1 MSSSSKKEKFYGVND
16 ELWGHKWGFK
26 DSSFIIND
34 DNSITFTGARYDGIS
49 GERLPYLIPFVTKVL
64 DTDINKDPYFKE
76 VKKKFVSERTLNKS
90 FIEEIE
96 SSFEKDKLSIGD
108 DERVLHSHGQNSPDE
123 VFKVLYDKLEK
134 FTDLIIYVETEEDV
148 VLLINLAKKH
158 NVCLVPYGGGTNVT
172 NALQL
177 PKNET
182 RMIVTVDTRRLNRI
196 ISIDQKN
203 LLVEVEAGI
212 TGKELENQL
221 QDKGFTTGHQP
232 DSIELSTVGGWIST
246 NAAGMKKNRYG
257 NIEDIVQN
265 LVMVTPNG
273 IINQIEPLVRS
284 SIGIKTQNILF
295 GSEGNLGIITKA
307 TMKIHRLPEC
317 SDYESVVMKDWDTG
331 LDFMYELAHSNTIP
345 ASARMLDSLHYQF
358 GSALKPEK
366 TKFGKFKSKIQK
378 LAFKIKNF
386 DADHFVAAVFKLE
399 GTFSE
404 VEHQRKNIKRLAR
417 KYNGLLGGSKEGKV
431 GYNITMVI
439 AYIREFFVPQGILGE
454 TLETAVPWSKVNQ
467 VKDEANKLLTKLHK
481 EYNLPGKPF
490 FCSRV
495 SKIYHTGV
503 CMYNTMGINVRG
515 VKNPE
520 KVFSDI
526 EHKIRACFIKNGG
539 SISHHH
545 GVGKLRKEFMPET
558 ISAGSIQVIQ
568 NIKKS
573 QDPDNIFGIDNNI
586 VNKIQD

>member
-1 MSSSSKKEKFYGVND
+1 MSSSKKEKFYGVND

-417 KYNGLLGGSKEGKV
+417 KYNGLLGGRKEGKV

-520 KVFSDI
+520 KIFSDI
-526 EHKIRACFIKNGG
+526 EHEIRACFIKNGG

-558 ISAGSIQVIQ
+558 ISAGSIKVIQ

>member
-1 MSSSSKKEKFYGVND
+1 MSSSKKEKFYGVND

-90 FIEEIE
+90 FIEAIE

-545 GVGKLRKEFMPET
+545 GVGKLRKEFMPKT

>member
-1 MSSSSKKEKFYGVND
+1 MSSSKKEKFYGVND

-417 KYNGLLGGSKEGKV
+417 KYNGLLGGRKEGKV

>member
-1 MSSSSKKEKFYGVND
+1 MSSSKKEKFYGVND

-331 LDFMYELAHSNTIP
+331 LNFMYELAHSNTIP

>member
-1 MSSSSKKEKFYGVND
+1 MSSSKKEKFYGVND

-417 KYNGLLGGSKEGKV
+417 KYNGLLGGRKEGKV

-520 KVFSDI
+520 KIFSDI